1 MKKADFK
8 LYNKDIE
15 YEDYWF
21 RISGESKD
29 KLTQLHMEQSLVE
42 INEVVYSKVDDIVG
56 VRLIFPFNNII
67 EFDYNPQLR
76 DILLKL
82 IEEYESCKNS

>member
-21 RISGESKD
+21 RVSGESKD
-29 KLTQLHMEQSLVE
+29 ELTQLHMEQSLVE
-42 INEVVYSKVDDIVG
+42 INEVVYSKADDIVG
-56 VRLIFPFNNII
+56 VRLIFPFNDII

-76 DILLKL
+76 DILLEL
-82 IEEYESCKNS
+82 IEEYES

>member
-29 KLTQLHMEQSLVE
+29 ELTQLHMEQSLIE
-42 INEVVYSKVDDIVG
+42 ANEVVYSKADNLVG
-56 VRLIFPFNNII
+56 VRLIFPFNTTV
-67 EFDYNPQLR
+67 ELDYNQQLR
-76 DILLKL
+76 DILLEL
-82 IEEYESCKNS
+82 IEEHEG

>member
-21 RISGESKD
+21 RVSGESKD
-29 KLTQLHMEQSLVE
+29 ELTQLYMEQSLIEVD
-42 INEVVYSKVDDIVG
+42 EVVYSKVDDLV
-56 VRLIFPFNNII
+56 VAHLIFPFNTVF
-67 EFDYNPQLR
+67 ELDYNQQLR
-76 DILLKL
+76 DILLEL
-82 IEEYESCKNS
+82 IEEYES